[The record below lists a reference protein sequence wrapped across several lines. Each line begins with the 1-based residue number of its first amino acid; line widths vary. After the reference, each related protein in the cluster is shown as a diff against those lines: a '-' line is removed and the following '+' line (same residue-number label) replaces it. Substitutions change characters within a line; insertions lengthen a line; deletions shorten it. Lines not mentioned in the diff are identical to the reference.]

1 MYRQMGEEVHFRLLE
16 VFEELIKPWRPDEL
30 GYRTMEEWH
39 GIEVAMSEEDLK
51 DFIAGGGAYGVY
63 LVK

>member
-1 MYRQMGEEVHFRLLE
+1 MGEEVHFRPLE
-16 VFEELIKPWRPDEL
+16 VFKRLIEPWRPDEL
-30 GYRTMEEWH
+30 GYRTMEKWH

-51 DFIAGGGAYGVY
+51 TFAAGGAGYGVY